1 MSETLIGYL
10 ASYGT
15 ALIFIAT
22 MLSCLAVPIPTSLL
36 MLTAGAF
43 AATGDLSLSAVA
55 FAAVIGA
62 VLGDQIGYQ
71 LGKRA
76 AAPLRRFMEANAK
89 RQKLLHAAESY
100 LSKWGGI
107 GVFLSRWLVSPLGPY
122 VNFTAGATALPWP
135 VFSIAGLFGEITWV
149 AIYVGLGYAF
159 ADNLTMAADLASSVL
174 GLLAALACLIGF
186 GAWLVHHNKRRKLP
200 LPDQPT
206 PPIS

>member
-1 MSETLIGYL
+1 MSETLVGYL

-55 FAAVIGA
+55 FAAVTGA

-76 AAPLRRFMEANAK
+76 AAPLRRFMEANTK

-100 LSKWGGI
+100 LRKWGGI

-122 VNFTAGATALPWP
+122 VNFTAGATSLPWP
-135 VFSIAGLFGEITWV
+135 VFSIAGLFGEIT
-149 AIYVGLGYAF
+149 
-159 ADNLTMAADLASSVL
+159 
-174 GLLAALACLIGF
+174 
-186 GAWLVHHNKRRKLP
+186 
-200 LPDQPT
+200 
-206 PPIS
+206 